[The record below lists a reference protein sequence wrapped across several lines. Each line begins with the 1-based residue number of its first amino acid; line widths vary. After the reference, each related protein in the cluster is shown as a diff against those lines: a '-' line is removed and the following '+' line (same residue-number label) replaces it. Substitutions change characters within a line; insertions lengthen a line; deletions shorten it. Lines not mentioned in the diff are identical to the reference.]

1 MKTHMK
7 QAPIRNANM
16 IGASVYSHS
25 GEFAPVYTDL
35 QMTGRGFDFKFIRAY
50 RSSLAG
56 HIGELG
62 RGWSSSIA
70 KKIEREGND
79 IIYHD
84 GAGQVYKFVSGRNG
98 NYTSPTGFYGVLLQE

>member
-1 MKTHMK
+1 MK
-7 QAPIRNANM
+7 QGECNEPNFIQDPIPVRNANK

-35 QMTGRGFDFKFIRAY
+35 KLPGRGLDFKFIRAY
-50 RSSLAG
+50 RSSLGG
-56 HIGELG
+56 HIGLLG

-84 GAGQVYKFVSGRNG
+84 GSGQVYKFVSRAC
-98 NYTSPTGFYGVLLQE
+98 